1 MTEIL
6 DDELLHQ
13 LRRLDACTLANAIE
27 TFDARLRNE
36 GFVNHTVRSLFPEL
50 APMVGYAATVKI
62 RGSAPP
68 TVNSAYPDRTDWLDY
83 IDSLPTP
90 RVVVIQDT
98 ATQPGLCSLVGEVH
112 MSILRALHCEG
123 VITNGAVRDITAARS
138 AGFPCFA
145 GSVSVSHG
153 YVHIVDF
160 GRPVMIGG
168 LEIKSG
174 DLLHGDLHGVQSIP
188 LALARLIPGVAA
200 RITAREQ
207 ALIALC
213 RSADF
218 TLEKLRAFLAR
229 DRNQPV

>member
-1 MTEIL
+1 MTKIL

-68 TVNSAYPDRTDWLDY
+68 TVNCEYPDRTDWLDY
-83 IDSLPTP
+83 ITSLPDP
-90 RVVVIQDT
+90 RVVVIEDM
-98 ATQPGLCSLVGEVH
+98 ATQPGLCSLIGEVH
-112 MSILRALHCEG
+112 MSILRALDCVG
-123 VITNGAVRDITAARS
+123 VITNGAVRDIPAARS
-138 AGFPCFA
+138 AGFHYFA

-160 GRPVMIGG
+160 GQPVKIGG
-168 LEIKSG
+168 LQIKSG

-188 LALARLIPGVAA
+188 LALARLVPAVAA
-200 RITAREQ
+200 RIGAREQ
-207 ALIALC
+207 SLIALC

-218 TLEKLRAFLAR
+218 TLEKLRAFLAQAR
-229 DRNQPV
+229 K

>member
-1 MTEIL
+1 MTKVL
-6 DDELLHQ
+6 DNDLLQ
-13 LRRLDACTLANAIE
+13 RLRRLDACALANAIE

-50 APMVGYAATVKI
+50 APMVGYAATVRI
-62 RGSAPP
+62 RGSVPP
-68 TVNSAYPDRTDWLDY
+68 TVSCAYPDRTDWLDY
-83 IDSLPTP
+83 IASLPHP

-98 ATQPGLCSLVGEVH
+98 ATQPGLCSLIGEVH
-112 MSILRALHCEG
+112 MSILRALHCVG
-123 VITNGAVRDITAARS
+123 VVTNGAVRDIPAARS
-138 AGFPCFA
+138 AGFHYFA

-160 GRPVMIGG
+160 GQSVKIGG

-188 LALARLIPGVAA
+188 LALAPLVPDVAA
-200 RITAREQ
+200 QISAREQ

-218 TLEKLRAFLAR
+218 TLEKLHAFLAQAR
-229 DRNQPV
+229 K